1 MKSLPLIVLCL
12 SYLLATAPVV
22 AGGDRDNSDGGS
34 SNGSGSTVGDSSLNE
49 YVYDLYSDGSTNI
62 DYTLDATTSS
72 IVIDGTSITV
82 GVTAWSD
89 TANISNDGISGDDDE
104 VVKYSQLNGYSYNGD
119 YGFGLVNTN
128 DNDAHTLDNFTGGD
142 DFDMVLFSFS
152 EEVTLSAASF
162 TYLQGYDTDKQ
173 VSVVGLSD
181 ISLFENH
188 ASNEFSW
195 ADVASGVGTVVSDG
209 HFTIS
214 SNISS
219 HGSHGDFTSDFTE
232 LSAAKYWLVGAYNI
246 YFDDSSTSYQGSGFK
261 LASLSI
267 TTGGTDVVSPPNEV
281 SEPAP
286 IALLLTG
293 FGLMAW
299 RRKQIRQTV

>member
-1 MKSLPLIVLCL
+1 MKCLSIIALSL
-12 SYLLATAPVV
+12 SYLLATTPAL
-22 AGGDRDNSDGGS
+22 AGGGGSGS
-34 SNGSGSTVGDSSLNE
+34 SNDSGSATGDSALDE
-49 YVYDLYSDGSTNI
+49 HVYDLYSDGSTNI
-62 DYTLDATTSS
+62 NYTLDATTSS
-72 IVIDGTSITV
+72 IVIDGTTVTV

-89 TANISNDGISGDDDE
+89 TQNISNDGVNNDDNE

-119 YGFGLVNTN
+119 YGFGLVNSN
-128 DNDAHTLDNFTGGD
+128 DNDSHTLDNFSGGD

-214 SNISS
+214 SNICIVLAFPSC
-219 HGSHGDFTSDFTE
+219 HD
-232 LSAAKYWLVGAYNI
+232 I
-246 YFDDSSTSYQGSGFK
+246 YPFSCKCFK
-261 LASLSI
+261 RL
-267 TTGGTDVVSPPNEV
+267 
-281 SEPAP
+281 
-286 IALLLTG
+286 
-293 FGLMAW
+293 
-299 RRKQIRQTV
+299 